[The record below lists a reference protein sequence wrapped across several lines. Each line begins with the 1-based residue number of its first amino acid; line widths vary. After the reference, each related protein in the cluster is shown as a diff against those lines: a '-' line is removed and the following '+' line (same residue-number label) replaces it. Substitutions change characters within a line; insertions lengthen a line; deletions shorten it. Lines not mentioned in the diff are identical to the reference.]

1 MVNAMT
7 IEISVGLPLGIGIFE
22 IIATRL
28 QVLPPCQPA
37 PRQGDTTMDTVL
49 NRTETR
55 RITSRATETRLA
67 TRETNV
73 YLLLGRRRPLYLAD
87 HLLPL
92 RLAGTAF
99 GLPRGTSP
107 SVRINQRESKKTH
120 MTPIVPMAAR
130 TDTVQADPIVATV
143 EMIAAARVY
152 DPRTV
157 GLLLPSASC

>member
-1 MVNAMT
+1 MVSAMT
-7 IEISVGLPLGIGIFE
+7 TEISVGLPLGIEIFE
-22 IIATRL
+22 IIATRR
-28 QVLPPCQPA
+28 QVLPHFQLA

-73 YLLLGRRRPLYLAD
+73 YLLLDHRRPLYLAD
-87 HLLPL
+87 HLPL

-107 SVRINQRESKKTH
+107 SVRINPREFKKTH
-120 MTPIVPMAAR
+120 MTHIVPMVAR
-130 TDTVQADPIVATV
+130 TDLVQADPTVATV